1 MPPFWI
7 RRIVTH
13 AMTHA
18 LPARAIE
25 PVEESAIGVLA
36 DLTSEIAK
44 EHPLAVKVDR
54 ILCAAMRLTG
64 ADLGLIGLV
73 DSDSD
78 GVRTFAHQPASAHI
92 DPVFARGDSIG
103 GYILETGQ
111 RYRGRYDALPAPKIA
126 AVREHDAIGFP
137 ISWDGELLGYIAVT
151 RAAPKRFSE
160 AQIEIVE
167 LLAGI
172 AANAL
177 EHARRTDHQQR
188 SRQRFE
194 LIARIAA
201 EIHRERD
208 RDAILQ
214 RAADAIHET
223 LHFKNVD
230 IPAIDSAEPGVLAL
244 RARGGNTANASR
256 DDRLSIDNGIMGAAA
271 RELRTQL
278 VNDVRRDARYIC
290 PPGLAPS
297 QAELAVPI
305 KSSNRVHGVLNVE
318 SDRAFDD
325 LDRRTMEV
333 IADYLAVAI
342 ENAALFEQAAHAA
355 VMAERQ
361 RLARELHDNVTQIL
375 SSMSLLSQTLAT
387 AWERNPEEGARRAA
401 RLQQLAQTAFAE
413 MRMLLHQLAPA
424 QLGSITQVS
433 RRSRV
438 LVGVENLREHALPSA
453 LTKLLA
459 SAVPETIA
467 VKSNFSGYVPQRL
480 ELEEALYRVCQ
491 ESISNTVRHAGAQ
504 RIRVEAAVTATHAVL
519 RVADDGRGLDTVFR
533 PGVGLGSM
541 RTRIETLRGQ
551 FRIAP
556 NSPRGTLIEARLPRG
571 DRGEPA

>member
-1 MPPFWI
+1 MPNPI
-7 RRIVTH
+7 PTRLNEPTH
-13 AMTHA
+13 
-18 LPARAIE
+18 
-25 PVEESAIGVLA
+25 ESALGVLA
-36 DLTSEIAK
+36 DLTAEISK
-44 EHPLAVKVDR
+44 EHPLTVKVDR
-54 ILCAAMRLTG
+54 ILSAARRLTQ
-64 ADLGLIGLV
+64 ADIGIVGLMDAEW
-73 DSDSD
+73 DSM
-78 GVRTFAHQPASAHI
+78 RTFAHQPAPLNVGASY
-92 DPVFARGDSIG
+92 PRGDSVG

-111 RYRGRYDALPAPKIA
+111 RYRGRYDALPAPKLDIGDHDVA
-126 AVREHDAIGFP
+126 AFP

-151 RAAPKRFSE
+151 LAPPKRFTDVHIE
-160 AQIEIVE
+160 AIE

-172 AANAL
+172 AATAL
-177 EHARRTDHQQR
+177 EHARRTDYQQR

-194 LIARIAA
+194 LIARIAS

-214 RAADAIHET
+214 RAADVIQET
-223 LHFKNVD
+223 LRFKTVD
-230 IPAIDSAEPGVLAL
+230 IPAVDPSDPTILVL
-244 RARGGNTANASR
+244 RARGGVTVNASR

-290 PPGLAPS
+290 PPGLVPAR
-297 QAELAVPI
+297 AEMAVPI
-305 KSSNRVHGVLNVE
+305 QSSNRVHGVLNVE
-318 SDRAFDD
+318 SDRAFDE
-325 LDRRTMEV
+325 LDRRCMEV

-342 ENAALFEQAAHAA
+342 DNAALFEQAAHVA

-375 SSMSLLSQTLAT
+375 SSMSLLSQTLAA
-387 AWERNPEEGARRAA
+387 AWERSPEEGARRAA

-413 MRMLLHQLAPA
+413 MRMLLHQLVPS

-433 RRSRV
+433 RRSRA

-467 VKSNFSGYVPQRL
+467 VKSSFSGYVPQRL

-491 ESISNTVRHAGAQ
+491 EAVSNTVRHAGAK
-504 RIRVEAAVTATHAVL
+504 RIRIEAAVTATHAVL

-541 RTRIETLRGQ
+541 RTRIENLHGQ
-551 FRIAP
+551 FRIGQNTP
-556 NSPRGTLIEARLPRG
+556 NGTLIEARLPRG
-571 DRGEPA
+571 DREDVPT

>member
-1 MPPFWI
+1 MHTPIPN
-7 RRIVTH
+7 RL
-13 AMTHA
+13 AE
-18 LPARAIE
+18 PAS
-25 PVEESAIGVLA
+25 ESAVGVLA
-36 DLTSEIAK
+36 DLTAEIAK

-54 ILCAAMRLTG
+54 ILTAARRLTQ
-64 ADLGLIGLV
+64 ADIGIVGLV
-73 DSDSD
+73 DTEWDSM
-78 GVRTFAHQPASAHI
+78 RTFAHQPTPLNVGAAY
-92 DPVFARGDSIG
+92 PRGESVG

-111 RYRGRYDALPAPKIA
+111 RYRGRYDALPAP
-126 AVREHDAIGFP
+126 RLGLSDHDVAGFP

-151 RAAPKRFSE
+151 LAPPKRFTDAHIE
-160 AQIEIVE
+160 AIE

-172 AANAL
+172 AATAL
-177 EHARRTDHQQR
+177 EHARRTDYQQR
-188 SRQRFE
+188 SRLRFE

-214 RAADAIHET
+214 RAADVIHET
-223 LHFKNVD
+223 LRFKTVD
-230 IPAIDSAEPGVLAL
+230 IPAVDPADPAILVL
-244 RARGGNTANASR
+244 RARGGITVNASR

-271 RELRTQL
+271 REVRTQL
-278 VNDVRRDARYIC
+278 VNDVRRDPRYIC
-290 PPGLAPS
+290 PPGLAPAR
-297 QAELAVPI
+297 AELAVPI
-305 KSSNRVHGVLNVE
+305 QSANRVHGVLNVE

-325 LDRRTMEV
+325 LDRRSMEV

-342 ENAALFEQAAHAA
+342 DNAGLFEQAAHVA

-387 AWERNPEEGARRAA
+387 AWQRSPAEGERRAA

-413 MRMLLHQLAPA
+413 MRMLLHQLVPS

-433 RRSRV
+433 RRSRA

-480 ELEEALYRVCQ
+480 DLEEALYRVCQ
-491 ESISNTVRHAGAQ
+491 EAVSNTVRHAGAK
-504 RIRVEAAVTATHAVL
+504 RIRIEAAVTATHSVL

-541 RTRIETLRGQ
+541 RTRIESLHGQ

-556 NSPRGTLIEARLPRG
+556 NTPNGTLVEARLPRG
-571 DRGEPA
+571 DRNDVPT

>member
-1 MPPFWI
+1 MNPI
-7 RRIVTH
+7 
-13 AMTHA
+13 
-18 LPARAIE
+18 LPNITVPQRMHDTAADS
-25 PVEESAIGVLA
+25 PLGVLA

-54 ILCAAMRLTG
+54 ILCAAMRLTK
-64 ADLGLIGLV
+64 ADFGVVGLLNA
-73 DSDSD
+73 DADQM
-78 GVRTFAHQPASAHI
+78 RTLAHQPATMQV
-92 DPVFARGDSIG
+92 DPVSARGQGIG

-111 RYRGRYDALPAPKIA
+111 RYRGRYDALPSPMLA
-126 AVREHDAIGFP
+126 AIREHDVIGFP
-137 ISWDGELLGYIAVT
+137 ISWDGELLGYIAT
-151 RAAPKRFSE
+151 TTARKFTE
-160 AQIEIVE
+160 THVE
-167 LLAGI
+167 LVEVLANI

-177 EHARRTDHQQR
+177 EHARRVDFQKR
-188 SRQRFE
+188 SSQRFE

-214 RAADAIHET
+214 RAADAIHQT
-223 LHFKNVD
+223 LRFSTVD
-230 IPAIDSAEPGVLAL
+230 IPAVDATDAGILVL
-244 RARGGNTANASR
+244 RARGGETQNASR

-278 VNDVRRDARYIC
+278 VNDARRDARYIC
-290 PPGLAPS
+290 PPGKAPA

-305 KSSNRVHGVLNVE
+305 KTSNRVHGVLNVE
-318 SDRAFDD
+318 SDRPFDD

-342 ENAALFEQAAHAA
+342 DNAALFEQAGHAA

-375 SSMSLLSQTLAT
+375 SSMSLLSQTLTT
-387 AWERNPEEGARRAA
+387 AWERSPEEGARRAA

-413 MRMLLHQLAPA
+413 MRMLLHQLAPS

-459 SAVPETIA
+459 SAIPETIV
-467 VKSNFSGYVPQRL
+467 VKSSFAGYVPQKL

-491 ESISNTVRHAGAQ
+491 EAISNTVRHAGAQ

-541 RTRIETLRGQ
+541 RTRIESLGGQ
-551 FRIAP
+551 FRISQNTP
-556 NSPRGTLIEARLPRG
+556 NGTLVEARVPRS
-571 DRGEPA
+571 DREVVE

>member
-1 MPPFWI
+1 MNPI
-7 RRIVTH
+7 
-13 AMTHA
+13 
-18 LPARAIE
+18 LPNIGLPQRMHETATDS
-25 PVEESAIGVLA
+25 PLGVLA

-54 ILCAAMRLTG
+54 ILCAAMRLTK
-64 ADLGLIGLV
+64 ADFGVVGLL
-73 DSDSD
+73 DADAD
-78 GVRTFAHQPASAHI
+78 QMRTLAHQPAAMQV
-92 DPVFARGDSIG
+92 DPVSARGQSIG

-111 RYRGRYDALPAPKIA
+111 RYRGRYDALPSPMLVAI
-126 AVREHDAIGFP
+126 RDHDVIGFP
-137 ISWDGELLGYIAVT
+137 ISWDGELLGYIATTTT
-151 RAAPKRFSE
+151 RKFTE
-160 AQIEIVE
+160 TQIELVE
-167 LLAGI
+167 VLANI

-177 EHARRTDHQQR
+177 EHTRRVDFQKR
-188 SRQRFE
+188 SAQRFE

-214 RAADAIHET
+214 RAADAIHQT
-223 LHFKNVD
+223 LRFSTVD
-230 IPAIDSAEPGVLAL
+230 IPAVDATDAGILVL
-244 RARGGNTANASR
+244 RARGGETQNASR

-278 VNDVRRDARYIC
+278 VNDARRDARYIC
-290 PPGLAPS
+290 PPGKVPA

-305 KSSNRVHGVLNVE
+305 KSANRVHGVLNVE

-342 ENAALFEQAAHAA
+342 DNAVLFEQAGHVA

-375 SSMSLLSQTLAT
+375 SSMSLLSQTLTT
-387 AWERNPEEGARRAA
+387 AWERSPEEGARRAA

-413 MRMLLHQLAPA
+413 MRMLLHQLAPS

-459 SAVPETIA
+459 SATPETIV
-467 VKSNFSGYVPQRL
+467 VKSSFAGYVPQKL

-491 ESISNTVRHAGAQ
+491 EAISNTVRHAGAQ

-541 RTRIETLRGQ
+541 RTRIESLGGQ
-551 FRIAP
+551 FRISQNTP
-556 NSPRGTLIEARLPRG
+556 NGTLVEARVPRR
-571 DRGEPA
+571 DREIVE

>member
-1 MPPFWI
+1 MHDATTDSPF
-7 RRIVTH
+7 
-13 AMTHA
+13 
-18 LPARAIE
+18 
-25 PVEESAIGVLA
+25 GVLA

-54 ILCAAMRLTG
+54 ILCAAMRLTK
-64 ADLGLIGLV
+64 ADFGVVGLL
-73 DSDSD
+73 DPNTDQM
-78 GVRTFAHQPASAHI
+78 RTLAHQPAAMQV
-92 DPVFARGDSIG
+92 DPVSARGQGIG

-111 RYRGRYDALPAPKIA
+111 RYRGRYDALPSPMLA
-126 AVREHDAIGFP
+126 AIREHDVIGFP
-137 ISWDGELLGYIAVT
+137 ISWDGELLGYIAT
-151 RAAPKRFSE
+151 TIASPRKFTE
-160 AQIEIVE
+160 AQVE
-167 LLAGI
+167 LVEVLANI
-172 AANAL
+172 AAHAL
-177 EHARRTDHQQR
+177 EHSRRVDFQQR
-188 SRQRFE
+188 SAQRFE

-214 RAADAIHET
+214 RAADAIHQT
-223 LHFKNVD
+223 LRFNTVD
-230 IPAIDSAEPGVLAL
+230 IPAVDATDASVLVL
-244 RARGGNTANASR
+244 RARGGETQNASR
-256 DDRLSIDNGIMGAAA
+256 DDRLSIDNGIMGAAV
-271 RELRTQL
+271 REMRTQL
-278 VNDVRRDARYIC
+278 VNDARRDARYIC
-290 PPGLAPS
+290 PPGNVPA

-305 KSSNRVHGVLNVE
+305 KSSSRVHGVLNVE

-342 ENAALFEQAAHAA
+342 DNAALFEQAGHVA

-375 SSMSLLSQTLAT
+375 SSMSLLSQTLTT
-387 AWERNPEEGARRAA
+387 AWERSPEEGARRAA

-413 MRMLLHQLAPA
+413 MRMLLHQLAPS

-459 SAVPETIA
+459 SAIPETIV
-467 VKSNFSGYVPQRL
+467 VKSSFSGYVPQKL

-491 ESISNTVRHAGAQ
+491 EAISNTVRHAGAK
-504 RIRVEAAVTATHAVL
+504 RIRIEAAVTVTHAVL

-541 RTRIETLRGQ
+541 RTRIEHLGGQ
-551 FRIAP
+551 FRISQNTP
-556 NSPRGTLIEARLPRG
+556 NGTLVEARVPRG
-571 DRGEPA
+571 DREEIK